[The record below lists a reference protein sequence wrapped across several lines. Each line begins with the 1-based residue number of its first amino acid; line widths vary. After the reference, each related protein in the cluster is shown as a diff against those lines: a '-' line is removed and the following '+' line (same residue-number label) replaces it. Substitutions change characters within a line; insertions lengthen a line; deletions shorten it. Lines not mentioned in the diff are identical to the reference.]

1 MYEKHWQLASRP
13 FDDLFDARFY
23 YPAESHQGALF
34 KLRYTLEQGRGVATL
49 TGPSGIGKTWML
61 ALLQRQL
68 PANFAPFCQISFPAL
83 PQADLLAYFA
93 EELSGNRFTATPS
106 PRESL
111 RRIEDA
117 LHKAHEEQ
125 RRPLLVLDE
134 AHLLHEPA
142 LLESLRLLLNLLPGE
157 RNPLSMLFVG
167 HANLLTTLARFPAF
181 DDRIAVKCQLQP
193 LTHEESAGYVTHRLR
208 QAGVKRDLLD
218 TASLDTLHELTHG
231 IPRRINRLCDL
242 ALVVGYAQG
251 SIALTAGLLES
262 VHDELLQV
270 VA

>member
-1 MYEKHWQLASRP
+1 MYEKHWQLTSRP

-34 KLRYTLEQGRGVATL
+34 KLRYALEQGRGVATL
-49 TGPSGIGKTWML
+49 TGPSGIGKTWLL
-61 ALLQRQL
+61 ALLKRQL
-68 PANFAPFCQISFPAL
+68 PESFAPFCQVSFPAL

-93 EELSGNRFTATPS
+93 EELSASRFATAPS
-106 PRESL
+106 SRDSL

-117 LHKAHEEQ
+117 LQKAHEEQ

-142 LLESLRLLLNLLPGE
+142 LLESLRLLLNLHPG
-157 RNPLSMLFVG
+157 RNPLGMLFVG
-167 HANLLTTLARFPAF
+167 HSNLLTTLARFPAF
-181 DDRIAVKCQLQP
+181 DDRIAVKCQLQAFSR
-193 LTHEESAGYVTHRLR
+193 EETAGYVTHRLR
-208 QAGVKRDLLD
+208 QAGSKRDLLD
-218 TASLDTLHELTHG
+218 TQGLDTLHELTHG

-251 SIALTAGLLES
+251 AVALTAGLLES
-262 VHDELLQV
+262 VNDELLQV
-270 VA
+270 AI